1 MDRIQLALATDMR
14 VLRPTLV
21 AMMSVASC
29 ASRPVSVHLL
39 GHALSDPAWDLAE
52 SACRA
57 LPGTKL
63 VRHEVAD
70 ALAAIPSDGP
80 IPRPAFGLLLL
91 PGLVQGRVL
100 YLDSD
105 TIAHAD
111 VAPLFDFDL
120 KGSPIAAVRDLPLL
134 KQCHR
139 HAGWRDAVAKIMHPH
154 PVRGNFNTGVV
165 LMDCERI
172 REGGWLKDGMI
183 GRDQVA
189 TLGYDDQNVMNA
201 VFKGSVAYAG
211 AQWNCVWGRSRHMHR
226 IARRL
231 LPEEEVGLRAPPRI
245 IHFKGAVKPW
255 NIGGGRHAFKPSTWV
270 KLGPAAL
277 SYRIRARRL
286 LRDLERAHGRPVV
299 WPEAQST

>member
-1 MDRIQLALATDMR
+1 MDRIQIALATDMR
-14 VLRPTLV
+14 ALRPTLV
-21 AMMSVASC
+21 AMMSAVSC
-29 ASRPVSVHLL
+29 ASRPVAVHLL
-39 GHALSDPAWDLAE
+39 GHAFSDPAWDLAE

-63 VRHEVAD
+63 IRHDVTD
-70 ALAAIPSDGP
+70 ALDAIPSSGP
-80 IPRPAFGLLLL
+80 TPKTCLGLLLL
-91 PGLVQGRVL
+91 PGLVEGRIL

-111 VAPLFDFDL
+111 VAPLFDIDL
-120 KGSPIAAVRDLPLL
+120 KGSPVAAVRDFPLL

-154 PVRGNFNTGVV
+154 PVSDNFNTGVV

-172 REGGWLKDGMI
+172 REGGWLKDGMV
-183 GRDQVA
+183 GRDEVA
-189 TLGYDDQNVMNA
+189 AFGNDDQNIMNA

-211 AQWNCVWGRSRHMHR
+211 AEWNCVWGRSRHIHR

-231 LPEEEVGLRAPPRI
+231 LPAQEVGRRAPPRI
-245 IHFKGAVKPW
+245 IHFKGAMKPW
-255 NIGGGRHAFKPSTWV
+255 SIGGGRHALRLSTWV
-270 KLGPAAL
+270 KFGPAAL

-299 WPEAQST
+299 WPEEQSA